1 MGIKVDMAA
10 LSSQASTGQTVMT
23 ARANGYRSL
32 ITALQSFINAL
43 DLQGAAHNS
52 EKDYAMGQLLPLL
65 NGLIL
70 LTEDGAADLVEL
82 SNKYASEVGESLDE
96 DELTSLL
103 EACQKVRGHQEAILA
118 SMTASNP
125 TSSLVMGP
133 VLGTIE
139 ALRTKEKDIQDKL
152 DKLRKFNAGAA
163 SIFTGIDNLT
173 QAVTTGLSQ
182 LQGSY
187 DTSTGTYKLSAN
199 RTWIGEIDI
208 YRNSKMKHVEERIEQ
223 VKNSDLSEEE
233 KANQIVKAY
242 EDYLYATNREAFDE
256 YSKKRKAIIEEQKR
270 KGIKEKDIQLK
281 ADDSKVKS
289 MEDELGEKLQ
299 KSDIDIRKLL
309 QKLGNHILEIE
320 QSKITNQSPVA
331 GSHLFKN
338 VDFAILVNTGQPL
351 DLKNRAYHAGSG
363 YSIWGRQWEK
373 DMSSDYLGNYL
384 YGYIGK
390 GYLGMPDDYL
400 KRAAGFAQVNSD
412 IKSKGFLQAELK
424 SWRSILSG
432 GYGDNL
438 GEDGGLNDADMIQD
452 GIDDYKRGHKK

>member
-23 ARANGYRSL
+23 ARANGYQSL
-32 ITALQSFINAL
+32 ITALQSFINAA
-43 DLQGAAHNS
+43 DLQGAAHNA
-52 EKDYAMGQLLPLL
+52 EKDYAMGQVLPLL

-103 EACQKVRGHQEAILA
+103 EACQKVRGNQEAILA
-118 SMTASNP
+118 NMTASNP
-125 TSSLVMGP
+125 SSTLVMGP

-152 DKLRKFNAGAA
+152 DKLRKFNASAA

-173 QAVTTGLSQ
+173 QAVTTALNQ

-187 DTSTGTYKLSAN
+187 DTSTGTYKLSAD

-208 YRNSKMKHVEERIEQ
+208 YRNSKMKHVEKRIEQ
-223 VKNSDLSEEE
+223 IKNSNLSEEE

-256 YSKKRKAIIEEQKR
+256 YSKKRKAIIEEEKR
-270 KGIKEKDIQLK
+270 KGIEEKDIKLNAK
-281 ADDSKVKS
+281 NPKVKN
-289 MEDELGEKLQ
+289 MEDELEKNLQ
-299 KSDIDIRKLL
+299 KSGVDIKVLL
-309 QKLGNHILEIE
+309 QEIGDHILEIE
-320 QSKITNQSPVA
+320 KLKLVNFTPIA
-331 GSHLFKN
+331 GTSIIKN
-338 VDFAILVNTGQPL
+338 WDFADLVNTGKPL
-351 DLKNRAYHAGSG
+351 DLKNRVYDEKSG
-363 YSIWGRQWEK
+363 YSVWARQWAK
-373 DMSSDYLGNYL
+373 GISSDYTGNYL

-390 GYLGMPDDYL
+390 GYLNAADSYL
-400 KRAAGFAQVNSD
+400 KSMAGLAQVFSD
-412 IKSKGFLQAELK
+412 LDIIKYGKSLFKGE
-424 SWRSILSG
+424 
-432 GYGDNL
+432 YGDNS
-438 GEDGGLNDADMIQD
+438 GDAKAIQD
-452 GIDDYKRGHKK
+452 GIDAYKRREK